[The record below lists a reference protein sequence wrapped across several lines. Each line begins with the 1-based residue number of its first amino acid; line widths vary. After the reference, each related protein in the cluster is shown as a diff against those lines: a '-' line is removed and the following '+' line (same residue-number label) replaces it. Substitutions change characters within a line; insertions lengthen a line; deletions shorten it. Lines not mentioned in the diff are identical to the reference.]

1 MLDVDYFKKFNDS
14 YGHPCGDEALRNLAK
29 VLRRV
34 ASRTTDMC
42 ARIGGEEFAIVVPV
56 TDLDG
61 AKLVAR
67 QIIEE
72 LKLEAIP
79 HRASPHGLLT
89 VSIGIKAGVPQ
100 RKEKI
105 ADFIDGADK
114 ALYRAKDSGRNCID
128 VAP

>member
-1 MLDVDYFKKFNDS
+1 
-14 YGHPCGDEALRNLAK
+14 
-29 VLRRV
+29 
-34 ASRTTDMC
+34 
-42 ARIGGEEFAIVVPV
+42 
-56 TDLDG
+56 
-61 AKLVAR
+61 
-67 QIIEE
+67 
-72 LKLEAIP
+72 
-79 HRASPHGLLT
+79 